1 MRKWFGETH
10 GTQFEL
16 LRHFLLR
23 FFDSDLITS
32 PGQVTPAVI
41 GGITVFLPW
50 FPVMIAPLKHKYAYI
65 SSLDSPGAYLRAVRA
80 DELWLITLMMS
91 TIGLL
96 TAIKWQSVFPS
107 LRDYRALAA
116 LPLRS
121 YQIFQTKFTALL
133 IAATA
138 AILVLN
144 LLPSSLFPMVSG
156 GRWALNSSFV
166 VRAAVHAIACV
177 AGCYFFFFALV
188 ALQGVLLLLLTPRIF
203 GKVSGAIQ
211 AVVVPAMLVL
221 VVLSFSIQPKIT
233 ATVLDPRFAVW
244 LPPVWFLGLYQR
256 MLGDPDPGMHALAD
270 RALWA
275 LLISVLF
282 SLLTYAVCYHRHRTM
297 LVEGVASAPKKKR
310 RNLPILE
317 WLFPNPRQQAVI
329 AFTLKTLA
337 GSSQHRMILTA
348 YAGFGLAVLLSGIV
362 GLGAVVGQAKLHA
375 AIFVYA
381 HVVMLA
387 FLLVGL
393 RHLFSIPTELRA
405 NWIFQLCEAGSHQEW
420 LDAID
425 RLVLLAGAIAMLL
438 IPFPLEYK
446 LLGPR
451 AIAEV
456 ALFAAT
462 AFVCYEAI
470 FRSWEKLPFTCSHL
484 PGKTPMWLVA
494 LRLYA
499 FLWLVPVPNFILLAC
514 LYHPTAFFIVFLALV
529 ALGVHLRVSRR
540 EYRAQI
546 RLVYEESIEPAVQ
559 TLSLLR

>member
-1 MRKWFGETH
+1 MKEWLRETH

-23 FFDSDLITS
+23 FFDSELITS
-32 PGQVTPAVI
+32 PGQAVPAVI
-41 GGITVFLPW
+41 GAITVFLPW
-50 FPVMIAPLKHKYAYI
+50 FPVMIAPLKHKYVYV
-65 SSLDSPGAYLRAVRA
+65 SSLDSPDTYLRAVRA
-80 DELWLITLMMS
+80 DELWLVTLMMS

-121 YQIFQTKFTALL
+121 YQIFQAKFTALL
-133 IAATA
+133 IAATT
-138 AILVLN
+138 AIVVLN
-144 LLPSSLFPMVSG
+144 LLPTFLFPMVSG
-156 GRWALNSSFV
+156 GRWALNPSFA
-166 VRAAVHAIACV
+166 VRAAVHALACV

-188 ALQGVLLLLLTPRIF
+188 ALQGILLVLLTPRLF
-203 GKVSGAIQ
+203 EKVAGAIQ
-211 AVVVPAMLVL
+211 AILVPAMVVL
-221 VVLSFSIQPKIT
+221 VVLSFSIQPKVT
-233 ATVLDPRFAVW
+233 ATLLEPRFAAS
-244 LPPVWFLGLYQR
+244 LPPVWFLGLYQG
-256 MLGDPDPGMHALAD
+256 MLGDPDPGMHALAN

-275 LLISVLF
+275 LLASVLL
-282 SLLTYAVCYHRHRTM
+282 SLLAYAVSYHRHRAM
-297 LVEGVASAPKKKR
+297 LVEGVAASPKKQR
-310 RNLPILE
+310 RNLPVLD

-329 AFTLKTLA
+329 SFTVKTLA

-348 YAGFGLAVLLSGIV
+348 YAGFGLAVLLSGMV
-362 GLGAVVGQAKLHA
+362 GLAAVVGQAKLHA
-375 AIFVYA
+375 AIFIYA

-405 NWIFQLCEAGSHQEW
+405 NWIFQLSEAGSRQKW

-425 RLVLLAGAIAMLL
+425 RMVLLAGGVAMLL
-438 IPFPLEYK
+438 IPLPLEYK

-451 AIAEV
+451 AIAEIV
-456 ALFAAT
+456 LFAAT
-462 AFVCYEAI
+462 ALVCYEAV

-499 FLWLVPVPNFILLAC
+499 FLWLLPVPNFILLGC
-514 LYHPTAFFIVFLALV
+514 LYHPTAFLIVLLALI

-540 EYRAQI
+540 EYHSQI
-546 RLVYEESIEPAVQ
+546 RLIYEESIEPAVQ